1 MILDLILGVLIA
13 LLLYHLKNPRGLKVY
28 HTIILLPRFLS
39 IVIISFIA
47 YAFLSP
53 ANGVINSLLIA
64 FGADPIQW
72 YDEAK
77 YWPVIITVVRIWMSI
92 GAGCLYYYAGLT
104 AIDPSLLEAAELDGA
119 STLQKAWYVEIPE
132 LIPIMVMMTI
142 LGIGG
147 LFSGD
152 MGLFYQVP
160 RNSGLLF
167 ETTDIINTYT
177 YRALLNGDL
186 AKSAAV
192 GLFQSIV
199 GLVLVVSTNAIV
211 RKVSPENSMF

>member
-1 MILDLILGVLIA
+1 M
-13 LLLYHLKNPRGLKVY
+13 
-28 HTIILLPRFLS
+28 
-39 IVIISFIA
+39 
-47 YAFLSP
+47 
-53 ANGVINSLLIA
+53 
-64 FGADPIQW
+64 
-72 YDEAK
+72 
-77 YWPVIITVVRIWMSI
+77 
-92 GAGCLYYYAGLT
+92 
-104 AIDPSLLEAAELDGA
+104 
-119 STLQKAWYVEIPE
+119 QKAWYVEIPE